1 MLTVGSGVLERSS
14 GGLPFI
20 TFEHRTREKKKRGQ
34 FNVDMLDKFI
44 GTVPLKKAKEDTL
57 FLSKWD

>member
-1 MLTVGSGVLERSS
+1 MEVGCWNAVQVGSLSSPSSTELEK
-14 GGLPFI
+14 
-20 TFEHRTREKKKRGQ
+20 KKKRGQ